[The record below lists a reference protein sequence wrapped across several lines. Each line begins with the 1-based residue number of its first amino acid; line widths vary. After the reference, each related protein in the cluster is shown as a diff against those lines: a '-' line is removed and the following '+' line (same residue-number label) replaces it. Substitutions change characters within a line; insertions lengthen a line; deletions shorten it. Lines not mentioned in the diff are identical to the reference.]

1 LDEAGA
7 SDKETYEAAR
17 AAKEAA
23 LGRKLPGRKPSAD
36 SAKTKDRLANV
47 TDPDSRMLRARN
59 RFLQGFNAQAAVTGE
74 QVVVAAEM
82 TNAAND
88 STMFKPLVEAA
99 DKNLSEA
106 GHAEAVG
113 AYLADA
119 GYWSTANA
127 THPVDGE
134 VLIKPIPATNGIVDP
149 DDPRIAERDAVMA
162 RHEAGEITLR
172 AAAREMGVS
181 EVWARKLRADRH
193 NDGPDPAQLRKTM
206 LDRLASDDGHRLYAK
221 RKVTVE
227 PVFGNIK
234 ANLRFRRFSRRSMPA
249 ALSEWRFICSVHN
262 LLKLR
267 TARLAVN

>member
-1 LDEAGA
+1 MEANASAWSNRTRRQIAEEILADAERLDAEEDNLFGDA
-7 SDKETYEAAR
+7 
-17 AAKEAA
+17 
-23 LGRKLPGRKPSAD
+23 P
-36 SAKTKDRLANV
+36 
-47 TDPDSRMLRARN
+47 N
-59 RFLQGFNAQAAVTGE
+59 RFLQAFNAQAAVSDD

-88 STMFKPLVEAA
+88 STMFKSLVEAA

-106 GHAEAVG
+106 GHAEAVSS
-113 AYLADA
+113 YLADA

-149 DDPRIAERDAVMA
+149 DDPRVVERDGVMP

-172 AAAREMGVS
+172 AASREMGVS
-181 EVWARKLRADRH
+181 ETWARKLRADRQ

-227 PVFGNIK
+227 PVFGNIE
-234 ANLRFRRFSRRSMPA
+234 ANLRFRRFFRRSMPA
-249 ALSEWRFICSVHN
+249 ALSEWRLICSVHN

-267 TARLAVN
+267 TARLAVVS